1 MDISLRRVPAWQAVL
16 LAGAGSL
23 AVGALAGRLLVTRG
37 PVETLAGLLA
47 VVAAVA
53 VLRSVWVSFA
63 GVLAVMCILPYATL
77 PVGASVTPA
86 LLEVALLVAI
96 GIAFAVLLIDRRQ
109 RIRTGGPQALV
120 LGMAGV
126 VVAAF
131 LLGLGRGYTTQ
142 TLHDFV
148 KFLLAI
154 ASFWLVVQLVVDTRA
169 ARGLLW
175 LLMAG
180 ATGAAAIGLALYAA
194 GPSLTER
201 VLVRLVPYGYP
212 GGRIVRYIEDDP
224 ARPMRMVGT
233 GVDPNSFGGLLMVGF
248 VLAVGQLLVR
258 RRSMPVALA
267 GLMCGASGLAMLL
280 TYSRGAWVGA
290 IAGVVLIVLLRR
302 PWLLVPMGAL
312 GVAAV
317 ALGLGSG
324 FVERLW
330 LGFTLQDPAT
340 KLRLDEY
347 RNALAIIREHPWFGV
362 GFGDA
367 PSIELQAG
375 VSSIYLTIAERA
387 GLVGLL
393 AFLIA
398 VGVIVWRGL
407 GRSWRESDD
416 EDDDLV
422 LCFTAAVVA
431 TLVVGLVDH
440 YFFNPQFPH
449 MATLFWVLAGAIV
462 AIVSPLGYDRVR
474 HGVSSTVT
482 CRAGVVRRYRGR
494 TVPATEGG
502 T

>member
-1 MDISLRRVPAWQAVL
+1 MLLAAAGSLVVGAMAGRLLISRGPVEALAVL
-16 LAGAGSL
+16 LAI
-23 AVGALAGRLLVTRG
+23 
-37 PVETLAGLLA
+37 
-47 VVAAVA
+47 VAAVA
-53 VLRSVWVSFA
+53 VLRSVWVAFA

-86 LLEVALLVAI
+86 LLEAALLVAI
-96 GIAFAVLLIDRRQ
+96 GIGFAVLLSDRRQ
-109 RIRTGGPQALV
+109 QVRTGGPQALV
-120 LGMAGV
+120 LGMTGV

-142 TLHDFV
+142 TLHDFF

-169 ARGLLW
+169 ARGLLC
-175 LLMAG
+175 LLIAG
-180 ATGAAAIGLALYAA
+180 ATGAAALGLALYAG
-194 GPSLTER
+194 GPGLTER
-201 VLVRLVPYGYP
+201 LLVRLVPYGYP

-224 ARPMRMVGT
+224 ARPMRLVGT
-233 GVDPNSFGGLLMVGF
+233 GADPNSFGGLLMVGF
-248 VLAVGQLLVR
+248 VLAAGQLLVR

-267 GLMCGASGLAMLL
+267 GLACGACGLAMLL

-290 IAGVVLIVLLRR
+290 FAGVVLIVLLRR
-302 PWLLVPMGAL
+302 PWLLVPMGGL

-317 ALGLGSG
+317 VLGLGSG

-375 VSSIYLTIAERA
+375 VSSIYLTITERA

-407 GRSWRESDD
+407 RESRRESQD
-416 EDDDLV
+416 EDEDVL
-422 LCFTAAVVA
+422 LCFTAALVA
-431 TLVVGLVDH
+431 ALVVGVVDH

-449 MATLFWVLAGAIV
+449 MATLVWVLAGAIV
-462 AIVSPLGYDRVR
+462 AIASPLGYERAR
-474 HGVSSTVT
+474 QGVSSKITS
-482 CRAGVVRRYRGR
+482 RARVVRRYRGR
-494 TVPATEGG
+494 TVPVAEGG
-502 T
+502 R